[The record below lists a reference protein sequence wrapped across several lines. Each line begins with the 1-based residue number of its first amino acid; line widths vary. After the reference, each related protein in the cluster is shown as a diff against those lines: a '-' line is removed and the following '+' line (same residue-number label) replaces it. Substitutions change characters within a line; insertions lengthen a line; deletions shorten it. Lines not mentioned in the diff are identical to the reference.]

1 MNSNTVSDRIR
12 KLNHLIQ
19 HEIAP
24 LLLQEIDESQFGLIT
39 VKKVEVS
46 RDLSIAKIWVSC
58 MLNPEDF
65 EAEANKHVYK
75 IQQALNKHMHSKKV
89 PKIIFKNDNTSEY
102 VAKIENLLE
111 K

>member
-1 MNSNTVSDRIR
+1 MSDRIR

-24 LLLQEIDESQFGLIT
+24 LLLQEIDERHFGLIT
-39 VKKVEVS
+39 VKKVDTS

-58 MLNPEDF
+58 MLNSQDF
-65 EAEANKHVYK
+65 EKEAAKHVYK
-75 IQQALNKHMHSKKV
+75 IQQSLNKYMYTKKV
-89 PKIIFKNDNTSEY
+89 PKIIFKNDDTSEY
-102 VAKIENLLE
+102 VAKIDDLLS

>member
-1 MNSNTVSDRIR
+1 MSDRIR

-24 LLLQEIDESQFGLIT
+24 MLLQEIDESHFGLIT
-39 VKKVEVS
+39 VKKVETS

-65 EAEANKHVYK
+65 EKEANKHVYK
-75 IQQALNKHMHSKKV
+75 IQQKLNKHMHSKKV
-89 PKIIFKNDNTSEY
+89 PKIILKIDDTSEY
-102 VAKIENLLE
+102 VAKIDSLLE